1 MPSDKHEYQSS
12 DEITIKKDETPK
24 KHILPKL
31 KPGNESSSVQKEMV
45 SSPFHSDTRR
55 KESQYG
61 KRKFKGKKGK
71 MLKSEKELRETQYSA
86 ARKAAAAASGEQ
98 EQYSPDREVSGKPTH
113 IPKRKGEVESESKD
127 ESSPTSSSEEE
138 TSEVA
143 SATANVKKT
152 VAHTGQMIQTADD
165 EREIENKKR
174 KSSKKQSLLQEEQH
188 FADKE
193 GKRVTPEITTP
204 SIPPSKDKYLAKGK
218 EKENIAVKKR
228 EKEVGKAAASGERDQ
243 HSPGREVSGKP
254 TQRKKDVESE
264 SDSESSTSSASE
276 DEASKVTSHA
286 SATENVKKSKLKSQ
300 ARETEKHAEKKREK
314 AELAGKKAAAVEDS
328 AQEDSE
334 DEESDRSEDK
344 EDRDAEQV
352 YSNEE
357 EDTEPDYESF
367 AATSEDEVRRKNE
380 KSLKRITIAVI
391 KGRQEGT
398 ARETGKGKE
407 KGVRVTTN
415 APVGSLGE
423 NESPGYRKDQENKS
437 LKRELSDPGKDQE
450 EREIKSKKRSRRRH
464 RENSMSPMARGS
476 SSPSTSQEE
485 QNQPR
490 TKGLGKQK
498 RQKKK
503 EHQSRS
509 SEIDDSSPESDR
521 VKNLPEDGKKKLA
534 GIFTRFF
541 GELCCAIVN
550 PVVIAAELQKKCLI
564 SKATMIEMFKS
575 PESQQD
581 KTIGLVSQ
589 LEKKIDSD
597 PDCLFVF
604 IEVLLQ
610 NQALQSTGN
619 EMLRE
624 TGKVC
629 PDRVAVKFP
638 RKLPTTDSMIS
649 SMGRMAE
656 ELSIEKS
663 SARKDGGRSSQEP
676 RSESNVSPEKF
687 VGFLEPE
694 LVNLTNIV
702 GVRVKVKWRSIG
714 LGLSFKDWELNG
726 IYATKCR
733 ELDPPQECMTE
744 VFSQWKSG
752 LKNEYSWKKLAEV
765 LVSPAVNETELL
777 GHMYKELTV
786 GKVCPDRVA
795 VKFPSQLP
803 TTDAMGSSMGRM
815 AEELSIEKSSA
826 RKDGGRSSQQPKEER
841 VRYMTEVFSKEP
853 ELQVNFLKYMFHV
866 PHIKSMMYIPLNCA
880 IIAQVYYES
889 QSSRHVGI
897 PRTRTQLYKALTH
910 SLLVRHMEMKEQN
923 YDYSSMFPE
932 GLNEEDKKDFKTL
945 AKFAFYSYH
954 GLKED
959 IHQILGRSSKKLSK
973 SELWKVTFFKED
985 IPEGLIHFGFM
996 NESTEMYAGK
1006 GVEETF
1012 SFLHLSLQE
1021 YLAAWHLAKSYSI
1034 EFQVAYHRL
1043 ACVPQCGRPSAT
1055 DVYKGDNREE
1065 KALISSLEPLGKSL
1079 VEPAI
1084 FLAGITGM
1092 RCQSGDDR
1100 NHWEMYLSL
1109 DIASI
1114 ESARMVLLRSLYEAQ
1129 NQTMRPRIYNC
1140 NIVSSFPT
1148 PYDCY
1153 ALSYCV
1159 SHLDQFNLTVFI
1171 EDGDDVSLLETFVKG
1186 LEDHRKSTTPK
1197 IKFLHLNCGYVAN
1210 AFNRCIYW
1218 LNKVDIDTFCLESTV
1233 LKYAIDNNLL
1243 QSLVKFESLEI
1254 DNSDLRSWEWLP
1266 SLKSL
1271 TELKALSITNIAS
1284 EEYMS
1289 PPPTEDLCWLLEHRL
1304 TEMKLDLQTS
1314 TDTLVDSVLKS
1325 ALKSKQITKL
1335 ELPSISRKAMASVHS
1350 IILHC
1355 PSLTTLR
1362 LEDTRL
1368 GYDGIL
1374 YICSALRFNTT
1385 LRHLVILEDV
1395 QRPIPYRLGRGHTM
1409 SMKRVPLPG
1418 KATCTDF
1425 LLELNNI
1432 LKDNTTLE
1440 EIKIQSGLFLPL
1452 SAA

>member
-1 MPSDKHEYQSS
+1 
-12 DEITIKKDETPK
+12 
-24 KHILPKL
+24 
-31 KPGNESSSVQKEMV
+31 
-45 SSPFHSDTRR
+45 
-55 KESQYG
+55 
-61 KRKFKGKKGK
+61 
-71 MLKSEKELRETQYSA
+71 
-86 ARKAAAAASGEQ
+86 
-98 EQYSPDREVSGKPTH
+98 
-113 IPKRKGEVESESKD
+113 
-127 ESSPTSSSEEE
+127 
-138 TSEVA
+138 
-143 SATANVKKT
+143 
-152 VAHTGQMIQTADD
+152 
-165 EREIENKKR
+165 
-174 KSSKKQSLLQEEQH
+174 
-188 FADKE
+188 
-193 GKRVTPEITTP
+193 
-204 SIPPSKDKYLAKGK
+204 
-218 EKENIAVKKR
+218 
-228 EKEVGKAAASGERDQ
+228 
-243 HSPGREVSGKP
+243 
-254 TQRKKDVESE
+254 
-264 SDSESSTSSASE
+264 
-276 DEASKVTSHA
+276 
-286 SATENVKKSKLKSQ
+286 
-300 ARETEKHAEKKREK
+300 
-314 AELAGKKAAAVEDS
+314 
-328 AQEDSE
+328 
-334 DEESDRSEDK
+334 
-344 EDRDAEQV
+344 
-352 YSNEE
+352 
-357 EDTEPDYESF
+357 
-367 AATSEDEVRRKNE
+367 
-380 KSLKRITIAVI
+380 
-391 KGRQEGT
+391 
-398 ARETGKGKE
+398 
-407 KGVRVTTN
+407 
-415 APVGSLGE
+415 
-423 NESPGYRKDQENKS
+423 
-437 LKRELSDPGKDQE
+437 
-450 EREIKSKKRSRRRH
+450 
-464 RENSMSPMARGS
+464 
-476 SSPSTSQEE
+476 
-485 QNQPR
+485 
-490 TKGLGKQK
+490 
-498 RQKKK
+498 
-503 EHQSRS
+503 
-509 SEIDDSSPESDR
+509 
-521 VKNLPEDGKKKLA
+521 
-534 GIFTRFF
+534 
-541 GELCCAIVN
+541 
-550 PVVIAAELQKKCLI
+550 
-564 SKATMIEMFKS
+564 MIEMLKS

-663 SARKDGGRSSQEP
+663 SARKDGGRSSQ
-676 RSESNVSPEKF
+676 
-687 VGFLEPE
+687 
-694 LVNLTNIV
+694 
-702 GVRVKVKWRSIG
+702 
-714 LGLSFKDWELNG
+714 
-726 IYATKCR
+726 
-733 ELDPPQECMTE
+733 
-744 VFSQWKSG
+744 
-752 LKNEYSWKKLAEV
+752 
-765 LVSPAVNETELL
+765 
-777 GHMYKELTV
+777 
-786 GKVCPDRVA
+786 
-795 VKFPSQLP
+795 
-803 TTDAMGSSMGRM
+803 
-815 AEELSIEKSSA
+815 
-826 RKDGGRSSQQPKEER
+826 QPKEER

-853 ELQVNFLKYMFHV
+853 ELQVKFLKYMFHV

-880 IIAQVYYES
+880 IIAQVYFES
-889 QSSRHVGI
+889 QKNCQLTI
-897 PRTRTQLYKALTH
+897 PRTKTQLYKALTH
-910 SLLVRHMEMKEQN
+910 SLLVRHMKMKERN

-932 GLNEEDKKDFKTL
+932 GLNEEHMKNFKTL
-945 AKFAFYSYH
+945 AEFAFYSYH
-954 GLKED
+954 GLKVKQED
-959 IHQILGRSSKKLSK
+959 IQQILGQSSEELRE
-973 SELWKVTFFKED
+973 SELRKVTFFKED